1 MADTRQRVIIKVFRK
16 YSNALGPDALNLIE
30 EILEEHDIP
39 EDDLE
44 TSIETLARD
53 YNKQDDAT
61 MKVSVEVLRRVY
73 AKLQDQD
80 DDDEIHKDGLNPEN
94 HLFFIDAYEMP
105 KWHWSNERGSFERS
119 STSLSVSA
127 SPESRILAIR
137 DRLDIIRQCILRN
150 EHFAPSTIPSRDR
163 EKLVTLK
170 STKQL
175 LGRPGQRFLLLG
187 MLTHNKEGKMCLED
201 ADGTVVLDY
210 STLDEPG
217 EGLYTEGCFAL
228 VEGEYTE
235 DATLKI
241 IAIGQ
246 PPSEPR
252 ATARSIYGHIDFLGK
267 GSTSILEDAHLAL
280 RVREELHD
288 MHFFFLSDVWL
299 DVPDTL
305 KNLRRMF
312 DNCIEND
319 FIPKAIVLCGDFSSK
334 SISQGSG
341 RDIQRYQD
349 GFDALADLVAQYPSI
364 TRYTHFLFVP
374 GPLDLTLNSILPR
387 RPIMSSF
394 LTKLKNKIP
403 KIHFATNPCRIK
415 FFDQEIVIFRE
426 DMMSKMLRNMIG
438 TKAEISSED
447 LKRYL
452 VQTILDQ
459 MHLCPL
465 ALNIQPILAD
475 YDHSLRLYPLP
486 TALVLADKYDRYK
499 LTYMGC
505 HVFNPGTFSS
515 NKPVFWMYK
524 PAELNSEEW

>member
-1 MADTRQRVIIKVFRK
+1 MKGQLCSV
-16 YSNALGPDALNLIE
+16 
-30 EILEEHDIP
+30 
-39 EDDLE
+39 
-44 TSIETLARD
+44 
-53 YNKQDDAT
+53 QDAT
-61 MKVSVEVLRRVY
+61 TKVSVEVLQRVY
-73 AKLQDQD
+73 TSLQD
-80 DDDEIHKDGLNPEN
+80 DDVVGSPEDGLAYKDGLNLGA
-94 HLFFIDAYEMP
+94 HLWFIDSYEMP
-105 KWHWSNERGSFERS
+105 RWHWSSERGTFERA
-119 STSLSVSA
+119 STTQSISG
-127 SPESRILAIR
+127 SPESRITAMR

-175 LGRPGQRFLLLG
+175 LGRPGHKFLLLG
-187 MLTHNKEGKMCLED
+187 MLTHNKEGRMCLED
-201 ADGTVVLDY
+201 ADGSVVLDY

-228 VEGEYTE
+228 IEGEYTE
-235 DATLKI
+235 DATLKV

-267 GSTSILEDAHLAL
+267 GATSILQDAHLAV
-280 RVREELHD
+280 RVREELQD
-288 MHFFFLSDVWL
+288 MHFFFLSDVHL
-299 DVPDTL
+299 DVPNTL
-305 KNLRRMF
+305 RNLQRMF

-319 FIPKAIVLCGDFSSK
+319 FIPQVIVLCGNFSSK

-341 RDIQRYQD
+341 RDIQRYED
-349 GFDALADLVAQYPSI
+349 GFDALADLIAQYPPI
-364 TRYTHFLFVP
+364 TRTAHFVLVP
-374 GPLDLTLNSILPR
+374 GPQDLTLNSILPR

-394 LTKLKNKIP
+394 TSKLKNKIP
-403 KIHFATNPCRIK
+403 KIHFASNPCRIK

-426 DMMSKMLRNMIG
+426 DMMSKILRNMVG
-438 TKAEISSED
+438 AKLDVSSSD

-459 MHLCPL
+459 MHLSPL
-465 ALNIQPILAD
+465 ALSIQPVLAD
-475 YDHSLRLYPLP
+475 YDHALRLYPLP
-486 TALVLADKYDRYK
+486 TTLVLADKYDRYK

-515 NKPVFWMYK
+515 NTPVFWMYK
-524 PAELNSEEW
+524 PAELNSEECVLDIPTDD